1 MRVTS
6 RSFLRQTGLFILAFL
21 SLLNPVISSAQATFS
36 YSDQGHGKAL
46 ILIHAFP
53 TDKQLWLPQINGLSA
68 NFRVI
73 TLDLAGFGNAEKT
86 DGQVVTMNAY
96 ASQVKALMDKLHI
109 SKAIIGGES
118 MGGYVALTFLK
129 QYPEKV
135 RALILS
141 DTRSVADSEQTKIDR
156 EKSAQD
162 VLANGSAK
170 LIANFMP
177 KALSPE
183 ADEVTRL
190 SLQHILEQQS
200 AEGIASALRGM
211 AAREDTSSVLSATK
225 LPVLIMTGDKDALI
239 SPQESRN
246 MHALAKNSKLIEIKN
261 AGHLA
266 SLEQPEQWNQAVIEM
281 FDKA

>member
-1 MRVTS
+1 MTS
-6 RSFLRQTGLFILAFL
+6 RSILRQTGLFILAFL
-21 SLLNPVISSAQATFS
+21 SLLNPVISAAQTTLS

-86 DGQVVTMNAY
+86 DGQAVTMNDY

-162 VLANGSAK
+162 VLANGTAK

-183 ADEVTRL
+183 ADEATRL
-190 SLQHILEQQS
+190 SLQQMLEQQS

-211 AAREDTSSVLSATK
+211 AAREDTSSVLSSTDR
-225 LPVLIMTGDKDALI
+225 PVLIMTGDKDALI

-246 MHALAKNSKLIEIKN
+246 MHALAKNSKLVEIKN

-266 SLEQPEQWNQAVIEM
+266 NLEQPEQWNQAVIQM
-281 FDKA
+281 FATN